1 MNEIETLFCKSF
13 IEYVSKL
20 KNFEIT
26 KQYQDKIIIEKHF
39 LKTNKSSILE
49 NEMWFHISD
58 SKETLQQYCFLFCNP
73 ELKNISIHGYKPDF
87 IIVEPDFQL
96 NYAIE
101 IDGHEWHE
109 KTKEQAIRD
118 KQKERE
124 YLKEGFIPI
133 RFTGSEVYHDVLG
146 CIKEVLEIMC
156 KYPSGLKN
164 AANNRVKTINASKN
178 IVVRLFR
185 NNIYGFDSIRPISFI
200 NNKYSV
206 LKNVLETCNKKYFEL

>member
-20 KNFEIT
+20 KTFEIT
-26 KQYQDKIIIEKHF
+26 KQSGEEIIIEKHF
-39 LKTNKSSILE
+39 LKTNKSSISE

-58 SKETLQQYCFLFCNP
+58 SKETLQQYCFLFCSA
-73 ELKNISIHGYKPDF
+73 ELRELSIHGYMPDF
-87 IIVEPDFQL
+87 MIIEPDFQL
-96 NYAIE
+96 NFAIE

-146 CIKEVLEIMC
+146 CVKEVLEIMC
-156 KYPSGLKN
+156 KYPTGLKN
-164 AANNRVKTINASKN
+164 AANSRVKKINDVKN
-178 IVVRLFR
+178 SMFNILR
-185 NNIYGFDSIRPISFI
+185 NNLYGFDSVKPIYFK
-200 NNKYSV
+200 NKKYT
-206 LKNVLETCNKKYFEL
+206 LEKNVLETCNKRYMML